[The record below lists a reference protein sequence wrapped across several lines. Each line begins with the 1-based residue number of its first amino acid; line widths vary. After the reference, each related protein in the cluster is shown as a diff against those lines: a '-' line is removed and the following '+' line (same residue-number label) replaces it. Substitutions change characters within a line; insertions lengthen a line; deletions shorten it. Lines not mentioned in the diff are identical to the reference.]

1 MYSLRTALYQ
11 PYISLTRLTPA
22 APASQNNP
30 FARPFEEVVE
40 SLGIVLSRST
50 FDSSLYYIRRS
61 DAGAFLEELKAIVA
75 QYEADAHIAAQV
87 AAA

>member
-1 MYSLRTALYQ
+1 M
-11 PYISLTRLTPA
+11 
-22 APASQNNP
+22 QNNP

>member
-1 MYSLRTALYQ
+1 M
-11 PYISLTRLTPA
+11 
-22 APASQNNP
+22 
-30 FARPFEEVVE
+30 VE